1 MAQSGQ
7 MLRPSHSYSER
18 LRMWAQEM
26 THLLYLIL
34 LIDCTKAGPAH
45 RRLVDCLRTTES
57 SRSREAPGVVVYEPH
72 RPRHASRDPCI
83 GFISR
88 HWLNVSGRGTCTL
101 WWWPCRVLCLSYLPP
116 RPLCCPLGRY
126 SPQNQD

>member
-26 THLLYLIL
+26 THLFYLIL

-45 RRLVDCLRTTES
+45 RRLVV
-57 SRSREAPGVVVYEPH
+57 P
-72 RPRHASRDPCI
+72 
-83 GFISR
+83 
-88 HWLNVSGRGTCTL
+88 LNH
-101 WWWPCRVLCLSYLPP
+101 
-116 RPLCCPLGRY
+116 
-126 SPQNQD
+126 QI